1 MIKHCHFCQH
11 KAAMDTPT
19 PCPVQTAIGIV
30 GGKWKAGIL
39 FRLQRGPMRLSQLLR
54 EMPWISERVLI
65 RQLKDLVEVGVVHR
79 HDHRTLP
86 PRVDYSLTDYGATLA
101 PILAA
106 IGAWGQAHI
115 DAGRPALGD

>member
-1 MIKHCHFCQH
+1 M
-11 KAAMDTPT
+11 TLTT

-39 FRLQRGPMRLSQLLR
+39 FRLQGGPMRLSALLR

-65 RQLKDLVEVGVVHR
+65 RQLKELVEVGVVDR

-86 PRVDYSLTDYGATLA
+86 PRVDYALTPYGETLA
-101 PILAA
+101 PILRA
-106 IGAWGQAHI
+106 IGDWGAAHLA
-115 DAGRPALGD
+115 AGRPILPKG

>member
-1 MIKHCHFCQH
+1 MQPD
-11 KAAMDTPT
+11 A

-39 FRLQRGPMRLSQLLR
+39 FRLQGGPLRLSQLLR

-65 RQLKDLVEVGVVHR
+65 RQLKELVEVGVVSR
-79 HDHRTLP
+79 HDHRVIP
-86 PRVDYSLTDYGATLA
+86 PRVDYRLTDYGQTLA

-106 IGAWGQAHI
+106 IGSWGQAHLE
-115 DAGRPALGD
+115 AGRPVLKD